1 MNSQRFG
8 TTNVAICTYVEGID
22 IALVEKAAVFCHN
35 FLPTTLLHRQ
45 DPFFQGILAIASP

>member
-22 IALVEKAAVFCHN
+22 IALVEKTDVFCHI
-35 FLPTTLLHRQ
+35 FLPTTLLYRQ
-45 DPFFQGILAIASP
+45 NPFFQGILATESP